1 MPDKAAQMDAFILMT
16 DGETQLA
23 NAQAKNSSSLLVLK
37 DIYRNKNNRLCSI
50 IAMPVHRIRVGKG
63 RISGSKHLL
72 SSVSK
77 RDCVRALEEINHG
90 GPILVTMDRGVA
102 ARL

>member
-16 DGETQLA
+16 DGETQLV
-23 NAQAKNSSSLLVLK
+23 NAQANSSSLLVLK

-102 ARL
+102 AGL